1 MAVFCVISRP
11 PEVFGSR
18 LIVGSSQTREQ
29 SSGAGSRPR
38 LLLLHL
44 GSVFYRIINRR
55 GLSCTLTPQERVAY
69 MQAWSRRQV
78 STPAFNLPRAD
89 KYITVVR
96 VMYAAVRNDRPGL
109 ISVSRRSVSSGDLSR
124 AEVS

>member
-1 MAVFCVISRP
+1 M
-11 PEVFGSR
+11 
-18 LIVGSSQTREQ
+18 
-29 SSGAGSRPR
+29 
-38 LLLLHL
+38 
-44 GSVFYRIINRR
+44 
-55 GLSCTLTPQERVAY
+55 
-69 MQAWSRRQV
+69 
-78 STPAFNLPRAD
+78 STPTFNLPRAD